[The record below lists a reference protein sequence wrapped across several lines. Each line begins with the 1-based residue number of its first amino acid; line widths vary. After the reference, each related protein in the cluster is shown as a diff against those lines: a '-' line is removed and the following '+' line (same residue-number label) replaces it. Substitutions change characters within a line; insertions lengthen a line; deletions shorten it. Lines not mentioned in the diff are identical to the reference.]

1 MFVRVIYVK
10 GPLTL
15 PGLLSAFHILFIL
28 PPQSGRNT
36 CSRAMKCQAILNRIY
51 YQTFLRPLRNKPKG
65 NIPSLQRPKG
75 SINWT
80 DIWVLVSEKVKC
92 PIFKIAPIRGA
103 CRSRSPA
110 GPLAALPLPSAP
122 GGRLFPGSGPGACP
136 FRRRPTGFPAL
147 FWRLGPGACRP
158 VGPAAPNAEPRAGRE
173 PAHSAGAGAGTG
185 RGAERTQPSDG
196 RHCWFSFFSLDFG
209 LIQPKNVLEFH
220 FLFSKVYEVG
230 TESRP
235 GCVCGFPKRTRLG
248 QGAGSPRSRARRKPP
263 GPVPGG
269 RATLGPADRSR
280 SPQAGVTPT
289 GAARRKNGC
298 PQPRRSPT
306 DSGTQVSSTVQ
317 PAAPHPALK
326 GV

>member
-1 MFVRVIYVK
+1 MDPLHTLLNTEHTNLFNVYQTVNLRYYVAHSMFVRVIYVK

-36 CSRAMKCQAILNRIY
+36 CSRAMKCQRILNRIY

-92 PIFKIAPIRGA
+92 PIFKIAPIRWA

-136 FRRRPTGFPAL
+136 FRRRPTAIPAL

-158 VGPAAPNAEPRAGRE
+158 VGPAAPNAEPRAGGE
-173 PAHSAGAGAGTG
+173 PAHSAGAGAGTEEG
-185 RGAERTQPSDG
+185 RSEHSRQTA
-196 RHCWFSFFSLDFG
+196 
-209 LIQPKNVLEFH
+209 
-220 FLFSKVYEVG
+220 G
-230 TESRP
+230 T
-235 GCVCGFPKRTRLG
+235 
-248 QGAGSPRSRARRKPP
+248 AGSAFSAWIL
-263 GPVPGG
+263 
-269 RATLGPADRSR
+269 A
-280 SPQAGVTPT
+280 
-289 GAARRKNGC
+289 
-298 PQPRRSPT
+298 
-306 DSGTQVSSTVQ
+306 
-317 PAAPHPALK
+317 
-326 GV
+326 